1 MTEHVVVE
9 KRDGILHARLNR
21 PEKKNA
27 MTEAMYARLAECF
40 READSDDEVRVL
52 LLSSEGDSFTSGN
65 DLSTFASVAQM
76 KVDRSA
82 RPAVLD
88 LIQAGLES
96 TTPIVAAVE
105 GWCVGIGATMML
117 HTDFIYAGEDAKFH
131 MPFTSLGAVPEAG
144 ASRLLPRRFGRQRAA
159 EMLILSEVISA
170 EKAHRW
176 GLVTDVCENGGAYSA
191 AKATAE
197 RIVELPPESVRET
210 KALMREDLDD
220 LIPHTVYE
228 LEKFAERLTSQ
239 EMQGVIAKRMAG
251 KK

>member
-105 GWCVGIGATMML
+105 AQMTIAIL
-117 HTDFIYAGEDAKFH
+117 AALI
-131 MPFTSLGAVPEAG
+131 SIR
-144 ASRLLPRRFGRQRAA
+144 SRLYRA
-159 EMLILSEVISA
+159 V
-170 EKAHRW
+170 
-176 GLVTDVCENGGAYSA
+176 SA
-191 AKATAE
+191 AIASKPVPTWMNPMCTPTSANATGAIQ
-197 RIVELPPESVRET
+197 RRPPGSPDRPG
-210 KALMREDLDD
+210 AR
-220 LIPHTVYE
+220 
-228 LEKFAERLTSQ
+228 
-239 EMQGVIAKRMAG
+239 
-251 KK
+251 